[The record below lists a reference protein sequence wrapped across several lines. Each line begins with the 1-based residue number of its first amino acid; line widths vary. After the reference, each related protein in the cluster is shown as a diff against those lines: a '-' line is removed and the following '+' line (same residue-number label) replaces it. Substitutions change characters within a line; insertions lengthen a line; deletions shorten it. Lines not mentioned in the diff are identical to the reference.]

1 MGLEGARLIPSIFI
15 ISCCYLFSCEISE
28 KIFKMKELFSYQ
40 DIFNAYRKMKNY
52 YYFDSN
58 SLSIRYRISVFEKDL
73 GLDGKMTLEKFTE
86 KLKKTLL
93 PIYELLNSDK
103 GIEIL
108 KSKFPVSY
116 KLLPKSFAEN
126 EKDNNSMY
134 ISNSFAY
141 GKVVVDKCN
150 FIIDAPVEAL
160 IISALWLENVGVKL
174 SNNISE
180 DNYAY
185 RLNVT
190 EDMEGKRELNHGL
203 SMFKPYYVGYQD
215 WRDKGLKEAK
225 RLLDN
230 GKDVTILSLDI
241 KRFFY
246 SVRLNVHH
254 IANLYW
260 LQDLYGEM
268 DPKAKR
274 LCDLMQT
281 IHEMYSASIG
291 KILDNPITQDEK
303 EKGLFVLPVGLM
315 SSGVLA
321 NLFLSEFDAKVKENV
336 CPAYYGRY
344 VDDMLFVFS
353 DRYLLDVE
361 ENPIREFIEFNFKE
375 VLHYGNDE
383 EILIDMAFHN
393 PSVLKIQG
401 NKVLFEHF
409 LSSGSHA
416 AIDIFMRDLG
426 RQRSEFRFLPDED
439 LISEEFD
446 RNAYQL
452 FYNDSSKKLRTI
464 DDFRTDKFGASK
476 YLANRI
482 LLSQLSDIDFE
493 ESKKFD
499 EKKVALQLLN
509 YFRGK
514 TAVEMYSLWEKVA
527 MFFIVNE
534 DWHSLVKFYFN
545 LRKTFDAIH
554 VDESTGIQNNDLREC
569 LFEILDYSI
578 SMSLALYPRAVEY
591 SKKYFRNSKTIS
603 LLENDAIIFRNA
615 NMFKHNYVG
624 IMGINFTSAL
634 FEKEVS
640 LLSNQIPTA
649 ETKLNEVV
657 CMLAPRFIHY
667 DELNIVEIIVQMKR
681 NFGDKK
687 DNTATCSFNIDFVKL
702 KQNYNE
708 INTRWQ
714 SLFLG
719 KENNCKGF
727 SDDNFV
733 RCASEEDGN
742 YTKRYVTIT
751 DTVEI
756 GKKYESDKK
765 IAIANDIVKESDFMH
780 VVTRKSSIQSLH
792 RRKSL
797 CKIINFAL
805 AEQADILVMPELSV
819 PFGWLGFLAKQVCH
833 SGMGI
838 VCGMEYAISTTEYML
853 NTVATILPVKTK
865 YGNTCV
871 VDLRVKNYYSPKE
884 KILLEGYRYNLPS
897 ESNPCYT
904 LFHWRNSYFSV
915 YNCFEL
921 ADIKSRSLFQSE
933 IDFLI
938 AVEFNK
944 DVHYYADVV
953 SSWARDVHAFIVQV
967 NTSQYGDSKIVMPS
981 KTDTKTFLQVK
992 GGENPIVM
1000 VATLPIKKLRDF
1012 QLPGYQIQMQNGSFK
1027 FTPPHFNHENVE
1039 KRIRNFDLI

>member
-1 MGLEGARLIPSIFI
+1 
-15 ISCCYLFSCEISE
+15 
-28 KIFKMKELFSYQ
+28 MKELFSYQ
-40 DIFNAYRKMKNY
+40 DIFNAYRKMKDY
-52 YYFDSN
+52 YYFDTN
-58 SLSIRYRISVFEKDL
+58 SLSIRYRISEFEASF
-73 GLDGKMTLEKFTE
+73 GLNGDMTVEQLADR
-86 KLKKTLL
+86 LRIALQPL
-93 PIYELLNSDK
+93 YELLNSGK
-103 GIEIL
+103 GKDIL
-108 KSKFPVSY
+108 KSNFPVRY
-116 KLLPKSFAEN
+116 KLLPKNFAEVEN
-126 EKDNNSMY
+126 DNNSMY
-134 ISNSFAY
+134 ISNTFAY
-141 GKVVVDKCN
+141 EKVVVDKCN
-150 FIIDAPVEAL
+150 FIIDAPIEVL
-160 IISALWLENVGVKL
+160 IISALWLDNVGVKL
-174 SNNISE
+174 SNNISK

-190 EDMEGKRELNHGL
+190 ENMEGKRELNHGL

-215 WRDKGLKEAK
+215 WRDKGLREAK
-225 RLLDN
+225 RLLEN
-230 GKDVTILSLDI
+230 GKDVSILSLDI

-246 SVRLNVHH
+246 SVRLNVNN
-254 IANLYW
+254 ITKLYW
-260 LQDLYGEM
+260 FQDIYGEM
-268 DPKAKR
+268 EPKSKK
-274 LCDLMQT
+274 LCDLLQT
-281 IHEMYSASIG
+281 IHEMYSDSIG
-291 KILDNPITQDEK
+291 KILDTPITQDEMK
-303 EKGLFVLPVGLM
+303 KGLFVLPVGLM

-321 NLFLSEFDAKVKENV
+321 NLFLSEFDVKVKENV

-353 DRYLLDVE
+353 DKYLSGGE
-361 ENPIREFIEFNFKE
+361 ENPIREFIEINFKD
-375 VLHYGNDE
+375 VLRYGDDE
-383 EILIDMAFHN
+383 EILINMAFHN

-482 LLSQLSDIDFE
+482 LLSQLSDIDIE

-514 TAVEMYSLWEKVA
+514 TAVEMYSLWDKVA

-545 LRKTFDAIH
+545 LRKTIGSIY
-554 VDESTGIQNNDLREC
+554 VGESTGIKDNDLKEC
-569 LFEILDYSI
+569 LFELLDYSV
-578 SMSLALYPRAVEY
+578 SMSLALNPKAVEC
-591 SKKYFRNSKTIS
+591 SKNYFKNSKTINI
-603 LLENDAIIFRNA
+603 LEDKAIIFRNA

-624 IMGINFTSAL
+624 IKGINFTNAL
-634 FEKEVS
+634 FENGFS
-640 LLSNQIPTA
+640 LLSNEIPTC
-649 ETKLNEVV
+649 ETKLNDVA

-667 DELNIVEIIVQMKR
+667 DELNIVEVIEQMKR
-681 NFGDKK
+681 NFGEKK
-687 DNTATCSFNIDFVKL
+687 NTASTCSFDLDFEKL
-702 KQNYNE
+702 MQNYNE

-714 SLFLG
+714 SLFLD
-719 KENNCKGF
+719 KENNRKGF

-733 RCASEEDGN
+733 KCSSKVENN
-742 YTKRYVTIT
+742 YSKRYVTIT
-751 DTVEI
+751 DTVELDN
-756 GKKYESDKK
+756 KYDSDKK
-765 IAIANDIVKESDFMH
+765 IAIANDIVKKSDFMH
-780 VVTRKSSIQSLH
+780 VVTRKSSIQSLR

-805 AEQADILVMPELSV
+805 VEHADILVMPELSV

-838 VCGMEYAISTTEYML
+838 VCGMEYTISTTGCLL

-871 VDLRVKNYYSPKE
+871 IDLRVKNYYSPKE

-938 AVEFNK
+938 AVEYNK

-981 KTDTKTFLQVK
+981 KTDTKTLLQVK

-1000 VATLPIKKLRDF
+1000 VATLPIKILRDF
-1012 QLPGYQIQMQNGSFK
+1012 QLPGYQIQMLNGSFK

-1039 KRIRNFDLI
+1039 KRIRNLDLI